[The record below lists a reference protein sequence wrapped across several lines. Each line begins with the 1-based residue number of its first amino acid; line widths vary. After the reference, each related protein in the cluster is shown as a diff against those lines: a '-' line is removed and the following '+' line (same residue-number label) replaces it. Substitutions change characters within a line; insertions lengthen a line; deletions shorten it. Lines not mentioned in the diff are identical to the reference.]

1 MKKGD
6 IRKFEIE
13 GYAYEGKGISKI
25 SDEENTEKKFVVFVN
40 GSYPGDTVE
49 AQIIKKK
56 KSYADAKTL
65 NVITK
70 SDKRT
75 EPVCSYFGTCGG
87 CKQQDLK
94 YSEQLYYK
102 QEQVKDIFQR
112 IGGFQHLVMEPIV
125 ASENIIY
132 YRNKLEFSFAD
143 RRWLTKAEIGDD
155 ASINDRNFALG
166 FHIPR
171 IFDKVLDIHECFL
184 QSKISNDILNFTR
197 EFFKNRETPIYS
209 TKTHE
214 GYLRNLVI
222 KQSQHAN
229 DLMVN
234 LVTSDENDDLMKQYS
249 SELQNRFPE
258 ISTIINNINQKK
270 SQVAIGD
277 YEKIFFGS
285 GLINDH
291 IGKYKFQISA
301 NSFFQT
307 NTVQA
312 ENLYNTALE
321 YAEIKEND
329 IVYDL
334 YAGAGTI
341 SIYMSDKAKHV
352 YAFESVEPAVRDAQK
367 NNELN
372 SVKNVSYFLADLN
385 KSFLPILSHFK
396 IPKPNIII
404 LDPPRSGMN
413 PKTVKDLL
421 SLKPEKIVYVS
432 CNPATQARDIQLLC
446 ENEYELIKIK
456 PVDMF
461 PHTFHIENVASLR
474 LKK

>member
-94 YSEQLYYK
+94 YSEQLFYK

-222 KQSQHAN
+222 KQSQHAK

-234 LVTSDENDDLMKQYS
+234 LVTSDENDDLMEQYS
-249 SELQNRFPE
+249 SELRNRFPE

-396 IPKPNIII
+396 IPKPNITI